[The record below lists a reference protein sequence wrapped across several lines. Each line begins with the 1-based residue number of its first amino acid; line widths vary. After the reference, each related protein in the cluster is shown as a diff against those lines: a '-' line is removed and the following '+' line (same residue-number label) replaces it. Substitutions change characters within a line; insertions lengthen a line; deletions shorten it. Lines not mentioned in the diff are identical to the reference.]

1 MVATYQKNIKPFGLT
16 LQDLK
21 NIELDALPVYGDRYV
36 QSKMKIYSDKVY
48 ANFGGLDVPE
58 DGAQCFGHILLIY
71 YLFMATN
78 IT

>member
-1 MVATYQKNIKPFGLT
+1 M
-16 LQDLK
+16 
-21 NIELDALPVYGDRYV
+21 DALPVYGDRYV

-58 DGAQCFGHILLIY
+58 DGAQYFGHILLIY

-78 IT
+78 ITWKYI